1 MRRGCGGESG
11 AAGARRG
18 GEGEG
23 AAPTRRVREP
33 EESLEGGSD
42 GTPLGLPQQ
51 KRSSP
56 APFAPWSRFGR
67 SLALV
72 APTRGQEKGHP
83 SPSPECQTTTGTLT
97 RTTSHRRTARALVP
111 ASVPWRI
118 LLLRIG
124 STRRTSLSR
133 SDRAQRKPF
142 VRRPRWSKGL
152 VEGPL
157 AEAVASLARAAA
169 RRSTLRRRW
178 PQAKRSGTRTA
189 LRAARVRRSSA
200 CTRTASTGPPTRL
213 SVPRTCLRRIAGT
226 EHRPCRSSHQPR
238 RLRPHLLG
246 PHLLRPHPLHPHL
259 LCLQQR
265 PPSRHKAGRHRRR
278 GSYPRGAP

>member
-11 AAGARRG
+11 AAGARRRRRRRRCG
-18 GEGEG
+18 VD
-23 AAPTRRVREP
+23 TRVREP
-33 EESLEGGSD
+33 EEVWRVEATGHATRGCKL
-42 GTPLGLPQQ
+42 Q

-72 APTRGQEKGHP
+72 APRRAEKGHP
-83 SPSPECQTTTGTLT
+83 SRSPECRTTTGTLT

-118 LLLRIG
+118 LLPRIG

-133 SDRAQRKPF
+133 SDRAQQKPF
-142 VRRPRWSKGL
+142 VRRPRWSRGP

-278 GSYPRGAP
+278 GSYPRSAP